1 LLCLLLFHCQA
12 VSPQAALFLMGHA
25 TAVFFHYISFNR
37 YADLICCTVTISGA
51 FDKIDTIQKVVQIKV
66 YCLEWISKARRLELN
81 SEFLNDTGKCAQ
93 WPSRISW
100 TVTKMYVALI
110 MCYCALKLSNGFNQ
124 NTTNS

>member
-1 LLCLLLFHCQA
+1 MSKPKLTKSCRAEEEEEKIIFHCYYQKQNMFLGRVRTCACQSYWSQFFVCLLCLLLFHCQA

-66 YCLEWISKARRLELN
+66 YCLE
-81 SEFLNDTGKCAQ
+81 
-93 WPSRISW
+93 
-100 TVTKMYVALI
+100 
-110 MCYCALKLSNGFNQ
+110 
-124 NTTNS
+124 